1 MSRFEDHCIIDLSI
15 ENEGVLTMPLSP
27 LDIHNKEFTRGFRG
41 YAEDEVNEFL
51 DQIIKDYEI
60 IIREKKELED
70 KIKTMTE
77 QMSHYNS
84 LEETLQKSIVV
95 AQEAAEEVRR
105 NSQQEAKLIMKE
117 AEKNA
122 DRIVNESL
130 SKARKVAIEIDELK
144 KQSKVFRNRFKM
156 LVEAQLDLLNTDD
169 WDHLMQYDVGLTDIQ
184 NQARKDNEDVE
195 LSNEELNNII

>member
-1 MSRFEDHCIIDLSI
+1 
-15 ENEGVLTMPLSP
+15 MPLSP

-60 IIREKKELED
+60 ILREKKELED
-70 KIKTMTE
+70 RIKTMTE
-77 QMSHYNS
+77 QMKHYNN
-84 LEETLQKSIVV
+84 LEETLQKSIVI

-105 NSQQEAKLIMKE
+105 NSQKEAKLIVKE

-122 DRIVNESL
+122 DRIINEAL
-130 SKARKVAIEIDELK
+130 AKARKVTIEIDELK

-169 WDHLMQYDVGLTDIQ
+169 WENLLEYDVALTGIPEQ
-184 NQARKDNEDVE
+184 TREKYETEDE
-195 LSNEELNNII
+195 NLSSI

>member
-1 MSRFEDHCIIDLSI
+1 M
-15 ENEGVLTMPLSP
+15 LTRMPLSP
-27 LDIHNKEFTRGFRG
+27 LDIQNKEFSRGFRG

-60 IIREKKELED
+60 MLLEKKELE
-70 KIKTMTE
+70 E
-77 QMSHYNS
+77 QLKNMSEKMDHFNM
-84 LEETLQKSIVV
+84 LEETLQKSIIV

-105 NSQQEAKLIMKE
+105 NAQQESKLIIKE

-122 DRIVNESL
+122 DRIVNEAL
-130 SKARKVAIEIDELK
+130 GKARKITIEISELK

-169 WDHLMQYDVGLTDIQ
+169 WDHLLEYDVGLTEIHDQVRDDEDITT
-184 NQARKDNEDVE
+184 ES
-195 LSNEELNNII
+195 SN

>member
-1 MSRFEDHCIIDLSI
+1 
-15 ENEGVLTMPLSP
+15 MPLSP

-60 IIREKKELED
+60 ILREKKELED

-77 QMSHYNS
+77 QMNHYNT
-84 LEETLQKSIVV
+84 LEDTLQKSIVV

-105 NSQQEAKLIMKE
+105 NSQKEAKLIVKE

-122 DRIVNESL
+122 DRIINEAL
-130 SKARKVAIEIDELK
+130 TKARKITIEIDELK

-169 WDHLMQYDVGLTDIQ
+169 WDQLLQYEVGLEDIRDQ
-184 NQARKDNEDVE
+184 NRLQLEPEDE
-195 LSNEELNNII
+195 KLSSI

>member
-1 MSRFEDHCIIDLSI
+1 
-15 ENEGVLTMPLSP
+15 MPLSP

-60 IIREKKELED
+60 LLREKKELED
-70 KIKTMTE
+70 KVKSMSE
-77 QMSHYNS
+77 QMKHYSS

-95 AQEAAEEVRR
+95 AQEAADEVRR
-105 NSQQEAKLIMKE
+105 NSQKESKLIVRE

-122 DRIVNESL
+122 DRIVNDAMT
-130 SKARKVAIEIDELK
+130 KARKVTIEIDELK

-169 WDHLMQYDVGLTDIQ
+169 WDHLLEYDVDLTEIQ
-184 NQARKDNEDVE
+184 DHNRP
-195 LSNEELNNII
+195 EESGDLLKEGKLTY